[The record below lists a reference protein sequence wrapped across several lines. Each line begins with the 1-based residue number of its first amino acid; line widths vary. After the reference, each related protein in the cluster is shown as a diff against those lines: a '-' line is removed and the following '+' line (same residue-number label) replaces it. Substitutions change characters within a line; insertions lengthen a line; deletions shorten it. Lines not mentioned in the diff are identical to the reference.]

1 MKSIL
6 PAALL
11 IGAAFPAT
19 AGPSPNTETRVF
31 VNAIEVH
38 PWAEGRVYRVRTSPG
53 TITDIALEPSEVLIA
68 VASGDT
74 ARWII
79 GDTESGAEGARRTH
93 ILVKPVSAG
102 LATNLVVTTDRR
114 TYHLQLTSGAAAA
127 VALSWT
133 YPSGALISLT
143 GKPGTERSP
152 QSAETARPAFD
163 VETLCFGYTISGDA
177 PPWRPVRAFDDGQ
190 RTYVEF
196 PDAIATR
203 EAPPFFIT
211 GPDQTPALVNYRM
224 RGRFYIIDRLFEQ
237 AELRLGQKKQ
247 KIVRIAWTRGDRAQ
261 VCK

>member
-1 MKSIL
+1 MKHLL

-11 IGAAFPAT
+11 VGAAFPAA
-19 AGPSPNTETRVF
+19 AGPSAKTETPVF
-31 VNAIEVH
+31 ANAIEVH

-53 TITDIALEPSEVLIA
+53 AITDIALEPGETLIA

-79 GDTESGAEGARRTH
+79 GDTESGSEGMRRTH
-93 ILVKPVSAG
+93 ILVKPVSMG

-133 YPSGALISLT
+133 YPSGALISVK
-143 GKPGTERSP
+143 GKPGTERP
-152 QSAETARPAFD
+152 QSVEAARPAFD
-163 VETLCFGYTISGDA
+163 VETLCFGYTISGDT

-196 PDAIATR
+196 PDTIATR

-211 GPDQTPALVNYRM
+211 GPNQTPALVNYRM

-247 KIVRIAWTRGDRAQ
+247 TIVRITWTRGDRAQ

>member
-1 MKSIL
+1 MKHLL

-11 IGAAFPAT
+11 VGAAFPSA
-19 AGPSPNTETRVF
+19 AGPSANTETPVF

-53 TITDIALEPSEVLIA
+53 AITDIALEPGEALIA

-79 GDTESGAEGARRTH
+79 GDTESGSESTRRTH

-102 LATNLVVTTDRR
+102 LATNLVITTDRR
-114 TYHLQLTSGAAAA
+114 VYHLQLTSGGPAAI
-127 VALSWT
+127 ALSWT
-133 YPSGALISLT
+133 YPAGTLISLK
-143 GKPGTERSP
+143 GKPGTERP
-152 QSAETARPAFD
+152 QAAETARPAFD

-177 PPWRPVRAFDDGQ
+177 APWRPVRAFDDGQ

-196 PDAIATR
+196 PDTIATR

-211 GPDQTPALVNYRM
+211 GSDQAPALVNYRM

-247 KIVRIAWTRGDRAQ
+247 KIVRITWTRGDRAQ

>member
-1 MKSIL
+1 MKYLL
-6 PAALL
+6 PAAFLVSTV
-11 IGAAFPAT
+11 FPAA
-19 AGPSPNTETRVF
+19 AGPSANTEAPVF

-53 TITDIALEPSEVLIA
+53 TITDIALEPGETLIA

-79 GDTESGAEGARRTH
+79 GDTESGAEATRRTH

-102 LATNLVVTTDRR
+102 LTTNLVVTTDRR
-114 TYHLQLTSGAAAA
+114 VYHLQLTSGAAAA

-133 YPSGALISLT
+133 YPPGALISVK
-143 GKPGTERSP
+143 GKPGTERP
-152 QSAETARPAFD
+152 QAAETVRPAFD
-163 VETLCFGYTISGDA
+163 VGTLCFGYTISGDA

-190 RTYVEF
+190 RTYVEL
-196 PDAIATR
+196 PDTIATR

-211 GPDQTPALVNYRM
+211 GPDQAPALVNYRM
-224 RGRFYIIDRLFEQ
+224 RGRFYIIDRLFDQ

-247 KIVRIAWTRGDRAQ
+247 MIVRITWTRGDRAQ

>member
-1 MKSIL
+1 MNHFL

-11 IGAAFPAT
+11 VGATFPAV
-19 AGPSPNTETRVF
+19 AGPSANTETPVF

-53 TITDIALEPSEVLIA
+53 AITDIALEPGETLIA

-79 GDTESGAEGARRTH
+79 GDTESGSEGARRTH

-114 TYHLQLTSGAAAA
+114 AYHLQLTSGAAAA

-133 YPSGALISLT
+133 YPSGTLISVK
-143 GKPGTERSP
+143 GKPGTERP
-152 QSAETARPAFD
+152 QAAETVRPAFD
-163 VETLCFGYTISGDA
+163 VGTLCFGYTISGDA

-196 PDAIATR
+196 PDTIATR

-211 GPDQTPALVNYRM
+211 GPDQAPALVNYRM
-224 RGRFYIIDRLFEQ
+224 RGRFYIIDRLFDQ

-247 KIVRIAWTRGDRAQ
+247 MIVRITWTRGDRAQ